1 MMFRRN
7 AKNATKGE
15 TARVVELHRWL
26 SSAVLLGV
34 LVMIPY
40 SIFLSFRLPVRFN
53 AHNWDVAWVGFDSAL
68 IVVLAA
74 TAWAAWNRRQ
84 ILAATS
90 IVAGTMLVCD
100 AWFDVTTSLGT
111 RDQWASI
118 LSGIFLNVPLALFFF
133 SLARRIML
141 RSAAVLAVALRSGT
155 APQRAH
161 EVAMPFATTW
171 HEQVVDP
178 TTINDIPHGSPEGSD
193 YTDPTDQSA
202 AGRGES

>member
-1 MMFRRN
+1 MKLRR
-7 AKNATKGE
+7 KKSDVTPGE
-15 TARVVELHRWL
+15 TAQAVELHRWL

-90 IVAGTMLVCD
+90 IIAGTMLVCD

-111 RDQWASI
+111 RDQLASI

-141 RSAAVLAVALRSGT
+141 RSAAVLAMALSSG
-155 APQRAH
+155 AVPQRAH
-161 EVAMPFATTW
+161 EVPMPFATTW
-171 HEQVVDP
+171 REQVVEP
-178 TTINDIPHGSPEGSD
+178 ATFSETPPESHDGVS
-193 YTDPTDQSA
+193 
-202 AGRGES
+202 